1 MTYKVICKSCKADRK
16 IGIVNNDGREIIDW
30 LDNRP
35 DPQDVSIVSG
45 RKRLD
50 NEWGWECVCGNKDI
64 LTDQENRMITNKQSP
79 DPQEIAKVV
88 RNLSVQKPKFIMES
102 I

>member
-1 MTYKVICKSCKADRK
+1 MTYKVTCKSCKANRK
-16 IGIVNNDGREIIDW
+16 IGIVNSNGREIIDW

-35 DPQDVSIVSG
+35 DSQDVSIISG

-50 NEWGWECVCGNKDI
+50 SEWGWECVCGNKDI
-64 LTDQENRMITNKQSP
+64 MSDQENRMITNKQSP

-88 RNLSVQKPKFIMES
+88 KNLSIQKPKFIMEAV
-102 I
+102 